1 MRKGEL
7 TKRMILDRSSA
18 LFNVKGYSGSSISD
32 IMRETG
38 LEKGGIYRHFKNK
51 DDLAVQAF
59 QHATSQMGVR
69 YAEEI
74 KKESNTLDK
83 LKTFISVFTSLVHN
97 DPLPGGCPIMNVTL
111 EADDSHPL
119 MAEQAQIAMNQ
130 LLGMIEK
137 IITNGIEQG
146 ELRSDTQ
153 AKQIAI
159 IWISSLEGALA
170 LSRLYQDTVYIDTI
184 SSRLL
189 DELEKQITAK

>member
-69 YAEEI
+69 YVEEI
-74 KKESNTLDK
+74 KKASNTLDK
-83 LKTFISVFTSLVHN
+83 LKTFISVFTSLINN

-119 MAEQAQIAMNQ
+119 MAVQAQIAMNQ
-130 LLGMIEK
+130 LLGIIEK
-137 IITNGIEQG
+137 IITYGIEQG
-146 ELRSDTQ
+146 ELKPDTQ
-153 AKQIAI
+153 AKQVAI

-170 LSRLYQDTVYIDTI
+170 LSRLYQDTVYIDTV

>member
-51 DDLAVQAF
+51 DDLAVQSF

-74 KKESNTLDK
+74 KKASNTLDK
-83 LKTFISVFTSLVHN
+83 LKTFISVFTSLIHN

-137 IITNGIEQG
+137 IIMNGIEQG

-170 LSRLYQDTVYIDTI
+170 LSRLYQDTVYIDI
-184 SSRLL
+184 VSSRLL

>member
-51 DDLAVQAF
+51 ADLAVQAF

-130 LLGMIEK
+130 LLGIIEK
-137 IITNGIEQG
+137 IITYGIEQG
-146 ELRSDTQ
+146 ELKPDTQ

-170 LSRLYQDTVYIDTI
+170 LSRLYQDTVYIDTV

-189 DELEKQITAK
+189 DELEKQITAN

>member
-51 DDLAVQAF
+51 DDLAVQVF

-69 YAEEI
+69 YVEEM
-74 KKESNTLDK
+74 KKASNTLDK
-83 LKTFISVFTSLVHN
+83 LKTFISVFTSLINN

-119 MAEQAQIAMNQ
+119 MAVQAQIAMNQ
-130 LLGMIEK
+130 LLGIIEK
-137 IITNGIEQG
+137 IITYGIEQG
-146 ELRSDTQ
+146 ELKPDTQ

-170 LSRLYQDTVYIDTI
+170 LSRLYQDTVYIDTV